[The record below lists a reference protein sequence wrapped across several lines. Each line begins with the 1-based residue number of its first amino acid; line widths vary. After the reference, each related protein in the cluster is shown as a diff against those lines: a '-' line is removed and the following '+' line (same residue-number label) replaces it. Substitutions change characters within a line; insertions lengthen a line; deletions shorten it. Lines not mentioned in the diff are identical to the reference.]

1 MPVGSSGASLL
12 IALPQNRC
20 WRRRKKF
27 QRAEQ
32 ASSSVLLKGRGS
44 GCHRWWAASACLFCP
59 SHGKGE
65 QICFIFMLAP
75 KSSGRQSAAPPSL
88 LWGCRQN
95 LAKYR
100 TYFLAK
106 HSTPASGI
114 KAIHTKTNPN
124 QEAWVRAVLC
134 HSWELQDPI
143 KKPACICAPE
153 PLWVPA
159 DIPGQQQADQ
169 RVHLCSG
176 TSFPPH
182 FSLELLLV
190 TPH

>member
-1 MPVGSSGASLL
+1 MLEEKEKVPEGRTSKFISTTEREREWLPQVVGSFCLPLL
-12 IALPQNRC
+12 PLL
-20 WRRRKKF
+20 W
-27 QRAEQ
+27 QRQTNLLYLHACTQIVWEAE
-32 ASSSVLLKGRGS
+32 
-44 GCHRWWAASACLFCP
+44 CC
-59 SHGKGE
+59 
-65 QICFIFMLAP
+65 
-75 KSSGRQSAAPPSL
+75 PPSL

-114 KAIHTKTNPN
+114 KAINTKTNPN

-134 HSWELQDPI
+134 HSWELQDPV

-169 RVHLCSG
+169 GVHLCSG